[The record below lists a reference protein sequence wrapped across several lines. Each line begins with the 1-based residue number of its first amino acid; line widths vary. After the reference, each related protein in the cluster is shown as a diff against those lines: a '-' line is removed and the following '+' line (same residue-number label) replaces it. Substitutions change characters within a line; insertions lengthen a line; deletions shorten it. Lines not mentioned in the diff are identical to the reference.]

1 MTKNWIIFLLL
12 DKWCKLNEKWHLR
25 VLKDKE
31 SLDDARFGDG
41 KAIKGNYMSL

>member
-1 MTKNWIIFLLL
+1 MIKNWIIFLLL
-12 DKWCKLNEKWHLR
+12 DKWSKLNEKWHLR

-41 KAIKGNYMSL
+41 RAIKGNYMSL